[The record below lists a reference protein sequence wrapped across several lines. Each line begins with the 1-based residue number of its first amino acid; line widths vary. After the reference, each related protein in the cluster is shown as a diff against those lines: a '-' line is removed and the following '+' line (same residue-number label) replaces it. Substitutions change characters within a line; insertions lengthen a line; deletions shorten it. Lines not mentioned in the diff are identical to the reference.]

1 VLRSDWVF
9 PPPVYVGIWGAHG
22 VIPKNIIARHHEN
35 LVFVEQGKIMFDCV
49 CLRFQ
54 PLIYGNL
61 EFGIDL
67 DTRVALVGPNGAGKT
82 TLLKLIAGEVGLL
95 TTALH

>member
-1 VLRSDWVF
+1 
-9 PPPVYVGIWGAHG
+9 
-22 VIPKNIIARHHEN
+22 
-35 LVFVEQGKIMFDCV
+35 M
-49 CLRFQ
+49 CLCQ

-82 TLLKLIAGEVGLL
+82 TLLKLIAGEVFKLNLLCTAFTYLHLLSTLQLQLGLD
-95 TTALH
+95 TFIN

>member
-1 VLRSDWVF
+1 
-9 PPPVYVGIWGAHG
+9 
-22 VIPKNIIARHHEN
+22 
-35 LVFVEQGKIMFDCV
+35 MFDCV

>member
-1 VLRSDWVF
+1 ML
-9 PPPVYVGIWGAHG
+9 
-22 VIPKNIIARHHEN
+22 
-35 LVFVEQGKIMFDCV
+35 C
-49 CLRFQ
+49 FQ
-54 PLIYGNL
+54 PLIYNNL

-95 TTALH
+95 TLHSELTYLYFLSALQHCDFNVYYRNA